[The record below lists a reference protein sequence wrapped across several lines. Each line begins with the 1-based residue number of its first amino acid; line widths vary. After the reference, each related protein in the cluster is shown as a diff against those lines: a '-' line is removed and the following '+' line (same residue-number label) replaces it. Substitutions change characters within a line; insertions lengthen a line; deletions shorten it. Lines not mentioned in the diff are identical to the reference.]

1 MRGFEGG
8 TSIVRWAR
16 GGIVRWRRKGIV
28 TWGIVTWGIVTW
40 GAVAAALPSSAGA
53 QIAPETPRLVS
64 PHGSGGMGVHWLWAE
79 TLPGDDEA
87 VLVTWALPGLP
98 DGVRLRGGFGT
109 GAGEERAGFG
119 GIDVQAPLMRG
130 RSDVPFDLDW
140 QGGLGVSVGAYTLV
154 TLPVG
159 LTGSVSWTSGSIWF
173 APYLAAG
180 LAADLR
186 LGEDAPDDEFDVAPA
201 LDLGVDVSF
210 DAARRVILRA
220 AAAVGDRQALSV
232 GLAVGGGR

>member
-1 MRGFEGG
+1 MP
-8 TSIVRWAR
+8 S
-16 GGIVRWRRKGIV
+16 
-28 TWGIVTWGIVTW
+28 
-40 GAVAAALPSSAGA
+40 AAEA
-53 QIAPETPRLVS
+53 QIAPETPRLLS
-64 PHGSGGMGVHWLWAE
+64 PHGSGGFGVHWLRAE

-87 VLVTWALPGLP
+87 VLVTWAFPGLP

-109 GAGEERAGFG
+109 GAGEEHAGLG
-119 GIDVQAPLMRG
+119 GIDIQAPLMRG
-130 RSDVPFDLDW
+130 GSDVPFDLDW

-159 LTGSVSWTSGSIWF
+159 LTGSVSWSSGSVWF

-186 LGEDAPDDEFDVAPA
+186 LGEEAPGDEFEVSPA
-201 LDLGVDVSF
+201 LDVGVDVSF
-210 DAARRVILRA
+210 DSARRVILRA

-232 GLAVGGGR
+232 GLAVGAGR